1 MFIHFIASKFR
12 TFWERYIDPLPGL
25 HRKAEALKAEI
36 VKAKKQKKRYSHL
49 EAELRHVMATI
60 IAVERGISYRNGSL
74 DWGR

>member
-1 MFIHFIASKFR
+1 MIIQFIASKFR
-12 TFWERYIDPLPGL
+12 TLWERYVDPLPDL

-36 VKAKKQKKRYSHL
+36 VKAKKQKKRYSHF
-49 EAELRHVMATI
+49 EAELRSVMATI

>member
-1 MFIHFIASKFR
+1 MFIHFISSKFR
-12 TFWERYIDPLPGL
+12 TLWERYVDPLPAL

-36 VKAKKQKKRYSHL
+36 VKAKKQKKRYSHF
-49 EAELRHVMATI
+49 EAELRSVMATI

>member
-12 TFWERYIDPLPGL
+12 TFWERYIDPLPSL

-36 VKAKKQKKRYSHL
+36 VKAKKQKKRFSHL
-49 EAELRHVMATI
+49 EAELRQVMATI

-74 DWGR
+74 DWGQ